1 MQAKILIIA
10 VLVNIYT
17 ATAFPQ
23 EVLKNRNSYAAGR
36 FYTDKPAELKSQ
48 LQQLFSGSIKMKSE
62 NTPLAIIV
70 PHAGYI
76 YSGETAASAY
86 NQIDPNRKFE
96 RIFIIGSSHTM
107 AFTGASVYC
116 TGHYV
121 TPLGIVKVD
130 LELVNQLAKENKLIK
145 CTLNHIWKSIASR
158 CNSRFCNTIYEPI
171 SKLCPLLLV
180 LQRLKLLK
188 NWPLF

>member
-1 MQAKILIIA
+1 MQICSNFISIKHLTMQAKILIIA
-10 VLVNIYT
+10 LLVNIYT

-23 EVLKNRNSYAAGR
+23 DVLQNREPFAAGR
-36 FYTDKPAELKSQ
+36 FYTDKPAELKAQ

-76 YSGETAASAY
+76 YSGEVAASAY

-107 AFTGASVYC
+107 AFTGASVFCSGNYE
-116 TGHYV
+116 
-121 TPLGIVKVD
+121 TPFGTVEVD
-130 LELVNQLAKENKLIK
+130 TDLAKQLVAENKILK
-145 CTLNHIWKSIASR
+145 DYPEAVSYTHLRAHETRHDLVCR
-158 CNSRFCNTIYEPI
+158 
-171 SKLCPLLLV
+171 LLLE
-180 LQRLKLLK
+180 
-188 NWPLF
+188 